1 MINTYYR
8 YKISAVFTYDNHVI
22 DMPDESI
29 TALVNNCDYNAYNM
43 PILYLN
49 FRVNSRLYDLM
60 VTNANRTGRI
70 ILTIKKYDRSTV
82 SSLDRKMIEHEFSY
96 IMPTDPDYHRPL
108 DQLELDKDRSEETYK
123 VGTMALIGKDTMD
136 DNSVAYND
144 IIKNSNLISIVNK
157 YTQHMNMVIEPFV
170 NNEPI
175 NWIIIPPMSRIT
187 TLLKFLN
194 DYCPFYDKGYR
205 YFRDFGKT
213 YLLSNSGNPVS
224 DGSDIYNTVVINILD
239 TSDPV
244 SKSVGI
250 DIDKDRK
257 AYVLTVDSLDTHMDI
272 DIIRDKEY
280 NTIAGISNTGE
291 VVKMD
296 LDTKNAND
304 KEKIYFHRTFDEENT
319 EYEVQ
324 NLKTEVDSSSVILQL
339 TRTEMDSSILT
350 PNKEYIVQNYREFQE
365 YNGRFILV
373 SKKEVYIQ
381 QEDEFIS
388 NTLLVFKKV
397 WGDTYM

>member
-1 MINTYYR
+1 RIYYQKLEKKFRGFISIGVWFNTILLYFFILLHIYNYVKRRSYVMINTYYR
-8 YKISAVFTYDNHVI
+8 YKISAVFTYDNHFI

-60 VTNANRTGRI
+60 VTNANTAGRI

-170 NNEPI
+170 NNER
-175 NWIIIPPMSRIT
+175 SEER
-187 TLLKFLN
+187 
-194 DYCPFYDKGYR
+194 R
-205 YFRDFGKT
+205 V
-213 YLLSNSGNPVS
+213 GN
-224 DGSDIYNTVVINILD
+224 
-239 TSDPV
+239 
-244 SKSVGI
+244 
-250 DIDKDRK
+250 
-257 AYVLTVDSLDTHMDI
+257 
-272 DIIRDKEY
+272 
-280 NTIAGISNTGE
+280 
-291 VVKMD
+291 
-296 LDTKNAND
+296 
-304 KEKIYFHRTFDEENT
+304 
-319 EYEVQ
+319 
-324 NLKTEVDSSSVILQL
+324 
-339 TRTEMDSSILT
+339 
-350 PNKEYIVQNYREFQE
+350 
-365 YNGRFILV
+365 
-373 SKKEVYIQ
+373 
-381 QEDEFIS
+381 
-388 NTLLVFKKV
+388 
-397 WGDTYM
+397 